1 MVLIMVDP
9 LADSPALRDAGLRHN
24 RNWLLMWF
32 GQAVSALGDFVF
44 TTTVVLWT
52 GTVIAAD
59 QAWAPLA
66 VGGVLIAAA
75 VPIVLVGP
83 IAGVYVDR
91 WDRRRTMMV
100 MDALRVVI
108 VLALLVVPAVGDR
121 LTVAAQLV
129 LVYVGVALSSAAA
142 QFFNPARFGLLGAAV
157 EPEDQA
163 RAGALFQTSYSVA
176 AVIGPP
182 IAAPLLFSVGVQ
194 WAIGLNAASF
204 AASFLALQAM
214 RLHPAPRPDG
224 DTDAAPAGDAVAQ
237 QAGFRQEMAE
247 GFRFFV
253 RSPVLRAAGT
263 AVTIAMFGVGA
274 LNALDVFFV
283 TDNLGV
289 DASWLGTLGGA
300 FGIGSVVGALIA
312 TAVATRFGAP
322 RMFWTGMLLL
332 GLFIIAYS
340 RMTYLPAAIVVLA
353 LAGIPLSVV
362 NAVSGPLVLAVTPV
376 QMIGRVMAVL
386 TPLMT
391 VASMTSM
398 AVAGWLASTLL
409 RGFYVHLGPVAL
421 GRIDVIFTV
430 SGLMI
435 LAGGLWASGPLRNLA
450 SSAPAA
456 ESSAPLAP
464 PADNDPD
471 ADTARI

>member
-1 MVLIMVDP
+1 
-9 LADSPALRDAGLRHN
+9 
-24 RNWLLMWF
+24 MWF

-52 GTVIAAD
+52 GTVIAGGE
-59 QAWAPLA
+59 AWAPLA

-75 VPIVLVGP
+75 VPIVLIGP
-83 IAGVYVDR
+83 LAGVYVDR
-91 WDRRRTMMV
+91 WDRRRTMMI
-100 MDALRVVI
+100 MDALRVGI

-121 LTVAAQLV
+121 LSVTAQLS
-129 LVYVGVALSSAAA
+129 LVYAGVALSSGAA
-142 QFFNPARFGLLGAAV
+142 QFFNPARFGLLGAVV
-157 EPEDQA
+157 EPSDQA

-176 AVIGPP
+176 AVVGPP

-194 WAIGLNAASF
+194 WAIAVNAASF
-204 AASFLALQAM
+204 VASFLALQAI
-214 RLHPAPRPDG
+214 RLRPAAVQVSEADV
-224 DTDAAPAGDAVAQ
+224 AAGEAPSRV
-237 QAGFRQEMAE
+237 GFLHEMAD

-263 AVTIAMFGVGA
+263 AVTIAMLGVGA

-283 TDNLGV
+283 TDNLRV

-300 FGIGSVVGALIA
+300 FGVGSVIGALTA
-312 TAVATRFGAP
+312 TAAASKFGAA
-322 RMFWTGMLLL
+322 RMFWTGMVLL
-332 GLFIIAYS
+332 GVVMIAYS

-362 NAVSGPLVLAVTPV
+362 NAVSGPLVLAVTPA

-391 VASMTSM
+391 VASMASM
-398 AVAGWLASTLL
+398 AVAGYLASTVL
-409 RGFYVHLGPVAL
+409 RGFSINLGWVTL

-435 LAGGLWASGPLRNLA
+435 LAGGIWASGPLRRTDFPA
-450 SSAPAA
+450 STSSSSTPVPDQQSSDTNAA
-456 ESSAPLAP
+456 R
-464 PADNDPD
+464 
-471 ADTARI
+471 T